1 MMPAWA
7 NAHLKK
13 QLFLVHQHAPYLLLL
28 GNCKYQWAFSTEVQC
43 NFDSTFRWT
52 CSPTTRLTYMY
63 IYIYI
68 QCMKTTGNVNR
79 RTKTYRVFDKNLS
92 TLYVGQVTSYGVVF
106 DTDGYNFKPVTRSA
120 F

>member
-1 MMPAWA
+1 MLMFVLKMCLMMPAWA

-13 QLFLVHQHAPYLLLL
+13 QLFLVHQHDPYLLLI

-63 IYIYI
+63 IYIHS
-68 QCMKTTGNVNR
+68 V
-79 RTKTYRVFDKNLS
+79 
-92 TLYVGQVTSYGVVF
+92 
-106 DTDGYNFKPVTRSA
+106 
-120 F
+120 